1 MAKPTV
7 RGKAAET
14 KKSAGVKAPAAN
26 KASKSGVQKAERG
39 DGVAAGALP
48 ALGSEAQTLP
58 SLLAAFPAEDTVAR
72 DLALE
77 DVSEEVLL
85 DYGVSVDSQ
94 VLLDSVPGFVAS
106 AVRIL
111 DGLRPELSSLVLL
124 DRGLLS
130 VLVHQTAALGAQHA
144 KWVEASK
151 LAATVKTRDEQRGRV
166 VIQQAMALRG
176 RVSGALRN
184 VLGPRKGSV
193 VDTAAS
199 GGNDAVPLAGG
210 LAGLA
215 QLFRESRKRA
225 KTAQAMARYGLDD
238 AVLHALETS
247 AAEVRGLAGPYTQQ
261 ALKVLERELNLQDG
275 RVIVVAEKIVR
286 AFRLA
291 HRSNPAVLLPSLGGL
306 AWRLGTR
313 SGPRAG
319 GGGTGGEGG
328 GEGEEPVV

>member
-1 MAKPTV
+1 MAKATIG
-7 RGKAAET
+7 GKAAKT
-14 KKSAGVKAPAAN
+14 KTSVGVKAPAAK
-26 KASKSGVQKAERG
+26 KAARAMVQKPEHG
-39 DGVAAGALP
+39 DGVAAAALP
-48 ALGSEAQTLP
+48 ELGSEAQTLA
-58 SLLAAFPAEDTVAR
+58 SLREAFPVEDKVAR

-77 DVSEEVLL
+77 DVSEDVLL

-94 VLLDSVPGFVAS
+94 ALLDSIPGFVAS

-111 DGLRPELSSLVLL
+111 NGLRPELSSLVLL
-124 DRGLLS
+124 DRGLFS
-130 VLVHQTAALGAQHA
+130 VLVHQTAALATQHA
-144 KWVEASK
+144 EWVEASK
-151 LAATVKTRDEQRGRV
+151 HAATVKTRDEQRGRAV
-166 VIQQAMALRG
+166 VREAMALRG

-193 VDTAAS
+193 VDMAAS
-199 GGNDAVPLAGG
+199 GGRDAVPLAGG

-215 QLFRESRKRA
+215 QLFRDSRKDT

-238 AVLHALETS
+238 AVLLALETQ

-261 ALKVLERELNLQDG
+261 ALKVLERALNLQDG

-291 HRSNPAVLLPSLGGL
+291 HRSNPAVLLPALGGL

-313 SGPRAG
+313 SGGRG
-319 GGGTGGEGG
+319 GGGGEAGGTGEA
-328 GEGEEPVV
+328 PVT